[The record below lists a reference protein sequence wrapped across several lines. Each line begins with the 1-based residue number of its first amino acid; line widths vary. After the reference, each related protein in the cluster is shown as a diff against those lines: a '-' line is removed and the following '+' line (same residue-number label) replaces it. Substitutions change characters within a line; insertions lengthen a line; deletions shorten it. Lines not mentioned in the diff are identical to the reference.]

1 LQHIRKPM
9 GLKGIIAVS
18 GMPGLYKVLA
28 QNKSGFIVESLVDKK
43 RQPVSASQRISMLED
58 ITVYMLEDDISLKD
72 VFMKMKTHA
81 EKGTLPDSKSDE
93 KQLRKIFGEIVAGF
107 DSERVYTSDIRKMFA
122 WYQLVKDVVA
132 VPDEGDEEGQ
142 ANPENESASAS

>member
-1 LQHIRKPM
+1 M

-58 ITVYMLEDDISLKD
+58 ITVYMLEDDITLKE
-72 VFMKMKTHA
+72 VFMKMKSFA
-81 EKGTLPDSKSDE
+81 EGGALPDSKSDE
-93 KQLRKIFGEIVAGF
+93 KQLRKIFGEIVVGF

-132 VPDEGDEEGQ
+132 TPDEGDEEGQ
-142 ANPENESASAS
+142 ANTENESTSAS